1 MAALARILVV
11 EDDPAIGPR
20 IVSGFLREGYDAVLA
35 ADGPTGREALL
46 AGGFD
51 LCVLDL
57 MLPGEDG
64 YQLLEAW
71 RDRCSVPV
79 IVLTAR
85 TGLPDRLRSF
95 EEGAC
100 DFLPKP
106 FFMEELQA
114 RVRARL
120 GLDTAPTPV
129 RTVDIGPCVLDLDAR
144 RVTCNG
150 EDRALTAHEV
160 NLLAVLVSH
169 PGRAFT
175 RVQLA
180 TRALPDEGERLDRT
194 VDSHVS
200 HIRRKL
206 GPRAAACIRTVR
218 SVGYRFD
225 PEGSG

>member
-1 MAALARILVV
+1 MTASARILIV

-20 IVSGFLREGYDAVLA
+20 IVAGFIREGFDAVLA
-35 ADGPTGREALL
+35 ADGPSGREELL

-57 MLPGEDG
+57 MLPGADG
-64 YQLLEAW
+64 YALLEAW

-120 GLDTAPTPV
+120 GLDSAPTPS
-129 RTVDIGPCVLDLDAR
+129 RTVTVGPCVLDLDAR
-144 RVTCNG
+144 RVTCDG
-150 EDRALTAHEV
+150 QDRNLTAHEV

-180 TRALPDEGERLDRT
+180 ARALPDEGMRQDRT
-194 VDSHVS
+194 VDSHIS
-200 HIRRKL
+200 HLRRKL
-206 GPRAAACIRTVR
+206 GREAAACIRTVR

-225 PEGSG
+225 PPGS